1 MWRSSRSSTSTL
13 SVSWITKLFTVS
25 LRESPSTLQ
34 RNLISAACCYESIL
48 CPLKKQKNKTKTLMV
63 LSKRSSLDQQ
73 IYGVCQ
79 QQCSVFSA
87 KFLFPLAILC
97 LTSVSPFRLFWE
109 DQPDADHPHP
119 PALWPWPTAK
129 AAIMPALRGDSYL
142 HHQRLHDRNPCY
154 ARQPYPRGGIPSLNL
169 YS

>member
-13 SVSWITKLFTVS
+13 SVSWITKLFTVAQGEPIHPSEEPYFCCLLLWKHS
-25 LRESPSTLQ
+25 LS
-34 RNLISAACCYESIL
+34 
-48 CPLKKQKNKTKTLMV
+48 LKKTNKKTTLIV
-63 LSKRSSLDQQ
+63 LSKRSSLDRQ

-87 KFLFPLAILC
+87 TFLFPLAILW

-154 ARQPYPRGGIPSLNL
+154 ARQPYPRGGIHH
-169 YS
+169 